1 MDKPAFDP
9 TQPFDTVSE
18 KPAFDPSKPFEPADT
33 KAEPRS
39 MSDVASSAVS
49 NIGPSALQF
58 GHDIIQ
64 PFIHPVETYD
74 NLKNLGMGIA
84 EKTGISSGDE
94 HVKYA
99 DAAGKYLADRYG
111 GVENLKNTLAN
122 DPVGLAADL
131 SMLISGGGTAAA
143 RMPGYL
149 GKAGEIAGSVGR
161 AMDPVAG
168 GAKVVKGI
176 VGDVIPHVVGELGTG
191 TGADSIRLAARSGY
205 EGGESGR
212 SFRENMRGGAEM
224 EDAVTEA
231 RKALGNIRQER
242 GKAYR
247 DSMADIG
254 KDPTIL
260 DFDKVDNALVKIAG
274 VKTYKGQII
283 SPSTQAIRNEI
294 GTAIKDWKALDPA
307 EFHTVEGMDALKQ
320 KIGDIRDAAPYGTP
334 DRVVA
339 DQAYHAIRN
348 TIVEQAP
355 EYAKTMKGYE
365 EASKQIKDI
374 EKTLSLN
381 PNASIDTALRKLQ
394 SVLRNNVNTNY
405 GRRADLADYLV
416 NAGAPNLMQKLAGQA
431 MSSWTPRGLG
441 KLGMQLMT
449 EFGAMGLGAAAAGTG
464 GAGLAAA
471 ATLPFMSPRLVGEVA
486 HKAGQAARYPGKV
499 ISKIP
504 ARTTEQSALQLGRV
518 NDLSPSKP

>member
-1 MDKPAFDP
+1 MTEESGPWDDFKSDSGGSTNSGPWDDFK
-9 TQPFDTVSE
+9 S
-18 KPAFDPSKPFEPADT
+18 
-33 KAEPRS
+33 EPRS
-39 MSDVASSAVS
+39 MSDVASSAVK
-49 NIGPSALQF
+49 NIAPSALQF
-58 GHDIIQ
+58 GHDVIQ
-64 PFIHPVETYD
+64 PFIHPIETYD
-74 NLKNLGMGIA
+74 NLKNLGMGLA
-84 EKTGISSGDE
+84 EKTGIASGDE

-99 DAAGKYLADRYG
+99 DAAGKYLTDRYG

-131 SMLISGGGTAAA
+131 SMLISGGSTAAA

-161 AMDPVAG
+161 AMDPVTGA
-168 GAKVVKGI
+168 AKVVKGV

-191 TGADSIRLAARSGY
+191 TGADSIRLAAKSGY

-212 SFRENMRGGAEM
+212 SFRDNMRGNAEM
-224 EDAVTEA
+224 DDAVTEA

-254 KDPTIL
+254 KDPTVL

-283 SPSTQAIRNEI
+283 SPSTQTIRKEI
-294 GTAIKDWKALDPA
+294 GTAIRDWKALDPA
-307 EFHTVEGMDALKQ
+307 EFHTAEGMDALKR
-320 KIGDIRDAAPYGTP
+320 KIGDIRDGTQYGTAE
-334 DRVVA
+334 RVVA
-339 DQAYHAIRN
+339 DQAYHALRN

-355 EYAKTMKGYE
+355 EYAKAMKGYE
-365 EASKQIKDI
+365 EASKQIKAI
-374 EKTLSLN
+374 EKELSIS
-381 PNASIDTALRKLQ
+381 PNANVDTALRKLQ

-405 GRRADLADYLV
+405 GRRADLAEYLV

-431 MSSWTPRGLG
+431 MSTWTPRGLG
-441 KLGMQLMT
+441 KLGMQLMA
-449 EFGAMGLGAAAAGTG
+449 EFGAMGIGAATAGTG
-464 GAGLAAA
+464 GAGLGAVAA
-471 ATLPFMSPRLVGEVA
+471 LPLMSPRAVGEAA
-486 HKAGQAARYPGKV
+486 HFAGRAARYPSKV
-499 ISKIP
+499 LSKIP

-518 NDLSPSKP
+518 NDLYPPKP